1 MLFGKYEVDMLQK
14 THFPILKVVYNNF
27 KMFYR
32 ELLDNNLNSQY
43 IKNNFITSWPKFT
56 NHLVP

>member
-1 MLFGKYEVDMLQK
+1 MFFGKYEVDMLQK
-14 THFPILKVVYNNF
+14 THFLTLKVVYNNF

-56 NHLVP
+56 YQLVP